1 MACSFLC
8 LPFISGF
15 FHLAKYF
22 SDSSVLL
29 HMSVVPFYCWMV
41 FSCYNM
47 FIHSSVINGYL
58 DCFQCGTIMNEV
70 TMNIHG

>member
-8 LPFISGF
+8 LAFISDF

-29 HMSVVPFYCWMV
+29 HMSVVPFYFWIV

-47 FIHSSVINGYL
+47 FIHSSVINRYL

-70 TMNIHG
+70 TMKIHV